1 MLYLLHQMPP
11 EREVPYNR
19 LFCFGFADM
28 VCILEVCIDV
38 CVVLFLQH
46 YIMRDIEIDYRK
58 LLFIQY

>member
-1 MLYLLHQMPP
+1 MPP

-19 LFCFGFADM
+19 LFCFGFTDM